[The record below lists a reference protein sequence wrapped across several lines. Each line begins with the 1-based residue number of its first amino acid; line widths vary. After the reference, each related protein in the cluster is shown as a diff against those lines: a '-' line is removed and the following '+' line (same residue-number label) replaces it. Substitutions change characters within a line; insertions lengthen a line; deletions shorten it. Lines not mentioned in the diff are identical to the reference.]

1 MTWKTKNRN
10 LTFFALQFLGW
21 GAFFLLV
28 FLSLTVEGGFFSKLF
43 LFFSLTLVGVIPTT
57 LLRYY
62 LKLTNSTNRFSVING
77 LKIATGV
84 AIAGWIFI
92 TIPYYLGY
100 ASSWLIKRFAP
111 NENLDVS
118 NNFDLHGDTI
128 RYFSALILVSAWT
141 FAYLGVQYFLR
152 LNSRRAE
159 RIQIKDSIKKAQLN
173 TLRGHLNPNFI
184 INVLD
189 AIRSI
194 MDTDVKLA
202 RRMLTELS
210 EILRYSL
217 TKNDIHHVL
226 IHEELQMVDN
236 YALLLNKVTT
246 SDIAFKK
253 DFSKETMAFEIPPM
267 LLLNMCELVAEND
280 DFRQDGTTEFGLK
293 GNLEET
299 TLVLTLS
306 CPKFSSAQPD
316 HLIAARIQQR
326 LKLLYQND
334 ATYHKSYDQ
343 GLMVH
348 IRLPNHK
355 EPQSVLNI

>member
-1 MTWKTKNRN
+1 MNWKIKNRN

-28 FLSLTVEGGFFSKLF
+28 FLSLTVKGGFFSKLF
-43 LFFSLTLVGVIPTT
+43 LFFSLTLVGIIPTT
-57 LLRYY
+57 LLRFY
-62 LKLTNSTNRFSVING
+62 LKITKSTNRFSVLNG
-77 LKIATGV
+77 IKIASGV
-84 AIAGWIFI
+84 AVASWIFI

-100 ASSWLIKRFAP
+100 ASSWLIKRIAP
-111 NENLDVS
+111 NESLDVTNS
-118 NNFDLHGDTI
+118 FQYDAEGI
-128 RYFSALILVSAWT
+128 RYFSALILVTAWT

-152 LNSRRAE
+152 LNTRRAE

-184 INVLD
+184 IYVLG
-189 AIRSI
+189 AIRAI

-217 TKNDIHHVL
+217 TKNDVHHVF

-236 YALLLNKVTT
+236 YALLLNKITT

-253 DFSKETMAFEIPPM
+253 EFSKPTLALEIPSM
-267 LLLNMCELVAEND
+267 LLLNLCELVAEND
-280 DFRQDGTTEFGLK
+280 DFREDGTTEFGLK
-293 GNLEET
+293 GNVEDSV
-299 TLVLTLS
+299 LVLTLS

-316 HLIAARIQQR
+316 HLIEARIQQR
-326 LKLLYQND
+326 LKLLYQNEAD
-334 ATYHKSYDQ
+334 YHKSYKQ
-343 GLMVH
+343 GLVVQ
-348 IRLPNHK
+348 IRLPHQK
-355 EPQSVLNI
+355 ESDFVENL